1 MNTISPQ
8 ELSVMNWMMM
18 DMDSYFASVEQ
29 SLRPELRGRPVGVI
43 PLETDST
50 CLIAAS
56 YDAKRLGIKTGTS
69 VRDARK
75 LCPKIQ
81 LVKARP
87 KVYVEVHNQILK
99 SVDRCAPVEK
109 VYSIDEWTFR
119 LRGEDRSPAKAQRLA
134 KRIKQQLLKDFDPWL
149 SSSIGI
155 ASSRL
160 LAKIASGLQ
169 KPNGLTVLPVE
180 EMPGRLDHLTLKS
193 LCGIGDGMLA
203 RLHRHGIQTIR
214 DLWVLSRSQAIHV
227 WGSIGGAQWWAGFH
241 GIDEPETATHRRSM
255 THGNVLDPKFR
266 SSEGARAIL
275 IRLICK
281 LAHRLRRD
289 GYFAKV
295 MSVSTTDIYGD
306 RHVDKIPLPCANDTI
321 TLLQQFEK
329 VWKRR
334 PSSLVPIKKVDV
346 CVGELVT
353 VSEVSKT
360 LFDDLEKLQ
369 RASTAIDEINQRLG
383 AQSIYVGAIHH
394 CRQQMDNKI
403 AFGRIPDEAEG

>member
-1 MNTISPQ
+1 
-8 ELSVMNWMMM
+8 M

-29 SLRPELRGRPVGVI
+29 SLRPELRERPVGVI
-43 PLETDST
+43 PVETEST

-69 VRDARK
+69 VRDARR
-75 LCPKIQ
+75 LCPGIK

-87 KVYVEVHNQILK
+87 KLYVEVHNRILE
-99 SVDRCAPVEK
+99 SVDKCAPVEK

-119 LRGEDRSPAKAQRLA
+119 LRGEDKRPEMALKLA
-134 KRIKQQLLKDFDPWL
+134 REIKKQLLADFDPWL

-180 EMPGRLDHLTLKS
+180 DMPDRISHLTLKS
-193 LCGIGDGMLA
+193 LCGIGDGMLS
-203 RLHRHGIQTIR
+203 RLNRHGIQTIR
-214 DLWVLSRSQAIHV
+214 DLWELSRSQSVQV

-241 GIDEPETATHRRSM
+241 GIDEPEGEAHRRSM
-255 THGNVLDPKFR
+255 THGNVLEPRFR
-266 SSEGARAIL
+266 NREGAREIL
-275 IRLICK
+275 LRLLCK

-295 MSVSTTDIYGD
+295 MTVSTVDIHGG
-306 RHVDKIPLPCANDTI
+306 RVVDKIALPCANDTL
-321 TLLQQFEK
+321 TLLLQFEK
-329 VWKRR
+329 IWNRR
-334 PSSLVPIKKVDV
+334 AETQVPIKKVDV
-346 CVGELVT
+346 CVGHLVAA
-353 VSEVSKT
+353 SQVSKP
-360 LFDDLEKLQ
+360 LFDDVEKLQ
-369 RASTAIDEINQRLG
+369 RASQAIDQINQRLG
-383 AQSIYVGAIHH
+383 SQSIYVGAIHH
-394 CRQQMDNKI
+394 CRQHMDNKI

>member
-1 MNTISPQ
+1 
-8 ELSVMNWMMM
+8 MM

-29 SLRPELRGRPVGVI
+29 SLRPELRERPVGVI
-43 PLETDST
+43 PVETEST

-69 VRDARK
+69 VRDARR
-75 LCPKIQ
+75 LCPGIK

-87 KVYVEVHNQILK
+87 KLYVEVHNRILE
-99 SVDRCAPVEK
+99 SVDKCAPVEK

-119 LRGEDRSPAKAQRLA
+119 LRGEDKCPEKAQKLA
-134 KRIKQQLLKDFDPWL
+134 REIKKQLLADFDPWL

-180 EMPGRLDHLTLKS
+180 DMPDRISHLTLKS
-193 LCGIGDGMLA
+193 LCGIGDGMLS
-203 RLHRHGIQTIR
+203 RLNRHGIQTIR
-214 DLWVLSRSQAIHV
+214 DLWELSRSQSVQV

-241 GIDEPETATHRRSM
+241 GIDEPEGETHRRSM
-255 THGNVLDPKFR
+255 THGNVLEPRFR
-266 SSEGARAIL
+266 NREGAREIL
-275 IRLICK
+275 LRLLCK

-295 MSVSTTDIYGD
+295 MTVSTVDIHGG
-306 RHVDKIPLPCANDTI
+306 RIVDKIALPCANDTL
-321 TLLQQFEK
+321 TLLLQFEK
-329 VWKRR
+329 IWNRR
-334 PSSLVPIKKVDV
+334 AETQVPIKKVDV
-346 CVGELVT
+346 CVGDLVAA
-353 VSEVSKT
+353 SQVSKP
-360 LFDDLEKLQ
+360 LFDDVEKLQ
-369 RASTAIDEINQRLG
+369 RASQAIDQINQRLG
-383 AQSIYVGAIHH
+383 SQSIYVGAIHH
-394 CRQQMDNKI
+394 CRQHMDNKI